1 VIEDSV
7 NGVIAAK
14 AARMLCVA
22 VPEAEKQNDPKFS
35 IADYQLKTLEEF
47 PVLLRNL

>member
-1 VIEDSV
+1 
-7 NGVIAAK
+7 
-14 AARMLCVA
+14 MLCVA